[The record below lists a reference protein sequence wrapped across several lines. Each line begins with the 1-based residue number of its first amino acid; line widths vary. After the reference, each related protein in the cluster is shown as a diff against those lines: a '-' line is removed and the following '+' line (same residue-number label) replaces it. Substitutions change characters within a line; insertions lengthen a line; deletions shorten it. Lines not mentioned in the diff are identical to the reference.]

1 MRIQKDKNKLLKR
14 DIMIK
19 KNPYNS
25 IKSKQYISKI

>member
-14 DIMIK
+14 DMIK

-25 IKSKQYISKI
+25 IKSKQYIGKI